1 VIFDI
6 VLPFFGEKKGEGF
19 KNVVK
24 CFFFSKKDLVDKNT
38 IWKTKNFAE
47 YPLIVFK
54 IYICDGQK
62 NGFHNTKY
70 PTVTF
75 LCREIFGK
83 LCSITPVRP
92 TLLVLTLV
100 KNCKS

>member
-6 VLPFFGEKKGEGF
+6 VLPFLGGKKGDGF

-24 CFFFSKKDLVDKNT
+24 CFFFSKKDLVDKNI
-38 IWKTKNFAE
+38 IWKTKNFGE
-47 YPLIVFK
+47 CPLIVFK
-54 IYICDGQK
+54 IYICYGKK

-83 LCSITPVRP
+83 LCSITPVRS
-92 TLLVLTLV
+92 TLLVFALV
-100 KNCKS
+100 KNYKI